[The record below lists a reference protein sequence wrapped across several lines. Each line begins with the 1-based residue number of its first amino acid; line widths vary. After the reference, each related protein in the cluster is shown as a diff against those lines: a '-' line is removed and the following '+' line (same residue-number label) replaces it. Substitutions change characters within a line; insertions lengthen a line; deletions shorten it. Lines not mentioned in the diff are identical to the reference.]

1 MGRLLEQDWLLESLS
16 KSVYSRFIFVSY
28 FLSRCVENFERVYT
42 KVSLGWVHTTLQTML
57 LRRPFIKFTL
67 SISTLSKE
75 EKFLFSLRLSSTCL
89 AIVTILIMLIGPVV
103 VKSFYITRV
112 NCSHLDVSHGLYNSL
127 KNSVG
132 AATSILGVGEGS
144 YVPMGTSLTSSDIKL
159 LTDYAEE
166 QVGEAPQYC
175 LTSLW
180 RFCFGNYDTY
190 TINGTDGEDLIRKRN
205 ESLTCTGNK
214 GIAFDYRTQL
224 LSIGLQSILAYAY
237 QTRLY
242 KDDTYERHINQREHR
257 FKLAINAMIFT
268 VCVQAVLLF
277 ALIVIYANR
286 GPTKDLSR
294 IPNVVL
300 HVLSVLSVMGFC
312 SSIIELALITNLINL
327 TTNEV
332 KSKLGDFGVSF
343 ASGPAWM
350 TFMWL
355 SSAFCA
361 ITMASWALPMWCANP
376 PDESR
381 HKLDDSLLINLN
393 RHVD

>member
-1 MGRLLEQDWLLESLS
+1 MILL
-16 KSVYSRFIFVSY
+16 
-28 FLSRCVENFERVYT
+28 
-42 KVSLGWVHTTLQTML
+42 ML
-57 LRRPFIKFTL
+57 VGP
-67 SISTLSKE
+67 
-75 EKFLFSLRLSSTCL
+75 
-89 AIVTILIMLIGPVV
+89 IVI
-103 VKSFYITRV
+103 KSFYITRV
-112 NCSHLDVSHGLYNSL
+112 NCSRLDVSRGLYNSL

-132 AATSILGVGEGS
+132 AATSILGVGDGS
-144 YVPMGTSLTSSDIKL
+144 YVPMGSGLTSSDIQL

-190 TINGTDGEDLIRKRN
+190 SVNGTNGEEIIRRRN
-205 ESLTCTGNK
+205 ELLTCIGNS
-214 GIAFDYRTQL
+214 GIAFDYRSQL

-237 QTRLY
+237 QSRLY
-242 KDDTYERHINQREHR
+242 TDETYDRFINEREKR
-257 FKLAINAMIFT
+257 FKLGINAMIFT
-268 VCVQAVLLF
+268 ICVQAVLLF
-277 ALIVIYANR
+277 ALLVIYANR

-294 IPNVVL
+294 IPNIVL
-300 HVLSVLSVMGFC
+300 HVISILSVIGFC

-327 TTNEV
+327 TTSEV

-343 ASGPAWM
+343 TSGPAWM

-355 SSAFCA
+355 SSVFCA
-361 ITMASWALPMWCANP
+361 IAMASWALPMWCANP